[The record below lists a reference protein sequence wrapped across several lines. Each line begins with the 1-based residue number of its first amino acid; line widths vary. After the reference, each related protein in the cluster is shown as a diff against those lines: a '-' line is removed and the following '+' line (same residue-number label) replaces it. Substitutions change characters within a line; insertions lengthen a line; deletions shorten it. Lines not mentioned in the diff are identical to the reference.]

1 MELSI
6 LKSEL
11 LNIVNSGDERMSMY
25 DLQEPKPN
33 YWYINRIG
41 KLIKVRMVLHGVEG
55 IETVLIQ
62 YAEGTMHCISIDDW
76 NCLDLVAPNYA
87 ETDTALENDS
97 TL

>member
-1 MELSI
+1 MF
-6 LKSEL
+6 
-11 LNIVNSGDERMSMY
+11 

-41 KLIKVRMVLHGVEG
+41 KLMKVRMVLHGEDG

-62 YAEGTMHCISIDDW
+62 YTEGTMHCISIDDW
-76 NCLDLVAPNYA
+76 KCLDLVTPNYA
-87 ETDTALENDS
+87 QTDTSFESDI